1 MRIPELEADRDA
13 LLGSLAEIAPAALA
27 SLAPEERHHV
37 HTMLKL
43 RVIAHLDE
51 ALEIS
56 GAFGDGL
63 DVRALERGSGSQLV
77 PSSSATSSASTWALM

>member
-1 MRIPELEADRDA
+1 VLRARLAEIDDTHRVAELELEALRNREERIPELEADRDA

-37 HTMLKL
+37 YTMLKL

-51 ALEIS
+51 AL
-56 GAFGDGL
+56 
-63 DVRALERGSGSQLV
+63 
-77 PSSSATSSASTWALM
+77 